1 MPEKEEG
8 WWSWPGLNRRP
19 RECHS
24 RALPTAPQPHS
35 EVDAITGLGS
45 GQEIHEGLK
54 MGKRV

>member
-1 MPEKEEG
+1 MGECPIAEEG

-35 EVDAITGLGS
+35 EVDAIMGPWF
-45 GQEIHEGLK
+45 GQEMPLGIK
-54 MGKRV
+54 